1 MQRYS
6 PDKQSGLYFSKSE
19 RENAGRKKMK
29 AYERLLKYITVWT
42 TSDEN
47 STTVPTTKRQLDL
60 GNLLVEEMKE
70 MKLSDVSM
78 DEYGYVYGYLPAT
91 EGMEDVTPLGLIAHL
106 DTAPDFNGQNVKPQ
120 IIQDYNGEDVVLGT
134 SGRVLAVKDFPRL
147 KGYKGRTLITTDG
160 TSLLGADDKAGI
172 AEILTAAEDLMREKT
187 PHGKICIAFTP
198 DEEVG
203 GGAQYLKIKEF
214 GATYGYTLDGSHE
227 GEIQF
232 ENFNAAGAEV
242 TVHGVN
248 DIMKNAQ
255 TIAME
260 IHGLLPKDAC
270 PEKTEGY
277 EGFYHMTEFNGNV
290 EQAVMRYII
299 RDFDPVTFVE
309 KQEKLRQ
316 AVAQINETYGEGT
329 AEVKIEESYRNM
341 REKIE
346 PCMQLIDY
354 AKEACKEA
362 GVEPDIA
369 PIRGGTDGAR
379 LSFVGLPC
387 PNLGTGGDGF
397 HGPFEHIT
405 VEGMDLSVEIIKNI
419 IKKM

>member
-1 MQRYS
+1 
-6 PDKQSGLYFSKSE
+6 
-19 RENAGRKKMK
+19 MK
-29 AYERLLKYITVWT
+29 AYERFLKYIAVWT
-42 TSDEN
+42 ASDEN
-47 STTVPTTKRQLDL
+47 SKSVPTTKRQLDL
-60 GNLLVEEMKE
+60 GALLVEEMKALG
-70 MKLSDVSM
+70 LSDVKM

-91 EGMEDVTPLGLIAHL
+91 EGMEAVPALGLIAHL
-106 DTAPDFNGQNVKPQ
+106 DTAPDYNGRDVKPQ
-120 IIQDYNGEDVVLGT
+120 LIENYDGKDVGLGT
-134 SGRVLAVKDFPRL
+134 SGKVLTVKDFPRL
-147 KGYKGRTLITTDG
+147 SSYKGRTLITTDG

-172 AEILTAAEDLMREKT
+172 AEILTVVEELMQEKT
-187 PHGKICIAFTP
+187 PHGKLCIAFTP

-203 GGAQYLKIKEF
+203 GGADYLKLSEF
-214 GATYGYTLDGSHE
+214 GAVYGYTLDGSHE

-242 TVHGVN
+242 IVHGVN
-248 DIMKNAQ
+248 VHPGSAKDIMKNAQ

-260 IHGLLPKDAC
+260 LHGMLPKAEC

-277 EGFYHMTEFNGNV
+277 EGFYHLMEFNGTV
-290 EQAVMRYII
+290 EQAVMKYII
-299 RDFDPVTFVE
+299 RDFDPVLFDV

-316 AVAQINETYGEGT
+316 AVAQINAIYGEGT

-346 PCMQLIDY
+346 LCMQLIEY
-354 AKEACKEA
+354 AKAACKEA
-362 GVEPDIA
+362 GVEPDVS

-379 LSFVGLPC
+379 LSFRGLPC

-405 VEGMDLSVEIIKNI
+405 VEGMDLSVEIVKKI

>member
-1 MQRYS
+1 
-6 PDKQSGLYFSKSE
+6 
-19 RENAGRKKMK
+19 MK
-29 AYERLLKYITVWT
+29 AYERFLKYIAVWT
-42 TSDEN
+42 ASDEN
-47 STTVPTTKRQLDL
+47 SKSVPTTKRQLDL
-60 GNLLVEEMKE
+60 GALLVEEMKALG
-70 MKLSDVSM
+70 LSDVKM

-91 EGMEDVTPLGLIAHL
+91 EGMEAVPALGLIAHL
-106 DTAPDFNGQNVKPQ
+106 DTAPDYNGRDVKPQ
-120 IIQDYNGEDVVLGT
+120 LIENYDGKDVELGT
-134 SGRVLAVKDFPRL
+134 SGKVLTVKDFPRL
-147 KGYKGRTLITTDG
+147 SSYKGRTLITTDG

-172 AEILTAAEDLMREKT
+172 AEILTVVEELMQEKT
-187 PHGKICIAFTP
+187 PHGKLCIAFAP

-203 GGAQYLKIKEF
+203 GGADYLKLSEF
-214 GATYGYTLDGSHE
+214 GAVYGYTLDGSHE

-242 TVHGVN
+242 IVHGVN
-248 DIMKNAQ
+248 VHPGSAKDIMKNAQ

-260 IHGLLPKDAC
+260 LHGMLPKAEC

-277 EGFYHMTEFNGNV
+277 EGFYHLMEFNGTV
-290 EQAVMRYII
+290 EQAVMKYII
-299 RDFDPVTFVE
+299 RDFDPVLFDV

-316 AVAQINETYGEGT
+316 AVAQINAIYGEGT

-346 PCMQLIDY
+346 PCMQLIEY
-354 AKEACKEA
+354 AKAACKEA
-362 GVEPDIA
+362 GVEPDVS

-379 LSFVGLPC
+379 LSFRGLPC

-405 VEGMDLSVEIIKNI
+405 VEGMDLSVEIVKKI

>member
-1 MQRYS
+1 
-6 PDKQSGLYFSKSE
+6 
-19 RENAGRKKMK
+19 MK
-29 AYERLLKYITVWT
+29 AYERFLKYVAVWT
-42 TSDEN
+42 ASDEN
-47 STTVPTTKRQLDL
+47 SKSVPTTKRQLDL
-60 GNLLVEEMKE
+60 GALLVEEMKALG
-70 MKLSDVSM
+70 LSDVKM

-91 EGMEDVTPLGLIAHL
+91 EGMEAVPALGLIAHL
-106 DTAPDFNGQNVKPQ
+106 DTAPDYNGRDVKPQ
-120 IIQDYNGEDVVLGT
+120 LIENYDGKDVELGT
-134 SGRVLAVKDFPRL
+134 SGKVLTVKDFPRL
-147 KGYKGRTLITTDG
+147 SSYKGRTLITTDG

-172 AEILTAAEDLMREKT
+172 AEILTVVEELIKEKT
-187 PHGKICIAFTP
+187 PHGKLCIAFTP

-203 GGAQYLKIKEF
+203 GGADYLKLSEF
-214 GATYGYTLDGSHE
+214 GAVYGYTLDGSHE

-242 TVHGVN
+242 IVHGVN
-248 DIMKNAQ
+248 VHPGSVKDIMKNAQ

-260 IHGLLPKDAC
+260 LHGMLPKAEC

-277 EGFYHMTEFNGNV
+277 EGFYHLMEFNGTV
-290 EQAVMRYII
+290 EQAVMKYII
-299 RDFDPVTFVE
+299 RDFDPVLFDV

-316 AVAQINETYGEGT
+316 TVAQINAIYGEGT

-346 PCMQLIDY
+346 PCMQLIEY
-354 AKEACKEA
+354 AKAACKEA
-362 GVEPDIA
+362 GVEPDVS

-379 LSFVGLPC
+379 LSFRGLPC

-405 VEGMDLSVEIIKNI
+405 VEGMDLSVEIVKKI

>member
-1 MQRYS
+1 
-6 PDKQSGLYFSKSE
+6 
-19 RENAGRKKMK
+19 MK
-29 AYERLLKYITVWT
+29 AYERFLKYVAVWT
-42 TSDEN
+42 ASDEN
-47 STTVPTTKRQLDL
+47 SKSVPTTKRQLDL
-60 GNLLVEEMKE
+60 GALLVEEMKALG
-70 MKLSDVSM
+70 LSDVKM

-91 EGMEDVTPLGLIAHL
+91 EGMEAVPALGLIAHL
-106 DTAPDFNGQNVKPQ
+106 DTAPDYNGRDVKPQ
-120 IIQDYNGEDVVLGT
+120 LIENYDGKDVELGT
-134 SGRVLAVKDFPRL
+134 SGKVLTVKDFPRL
-147 KGYKGRTLITTDG
+147 SSYKGRTLITTDG

-172 AEILTAAEDLMREKT
+172 AEILTVVEELIKEKT
-187 PHGKICIAFTP
+187 PHGKLCIAFTP

-203 GGAQYLKIKEF
+203 GGADYLKLSEF
-214 GATYGYTLDGSHE
+214 GAVYGYTLDGSHE

-242 TVHGVN
+242 IVHGVN
-248 DIMKNAQ
+248 VHPGSAKDIMKNAQ

-260 IHGLLPKDAC
+260 LHGMLPKAEC

-277 EGFYHMTEFNGNV
+277 EGFYHLMEFNGTV
-290 EQAVMRYII
+290 EQAVMKYII
-299 RDFDPVTFVE
+299 RDFDPVLFDV

-316 AVAQINETYGEGT
+316 TVAQINAIYGEGT

-346 PCMQLIDY
+346 PCMQLIEY
-354 AKEACKEA
+354 AKAACKEA
-362 GVEPDIA
+362 GVEPDVS

-379 LSFVGLPC
+379 LSFRGLPC

-405 VEGMDLSVEIIKNI
+405 VEGMDLSVEIVKKI

>member
-1 MQRYS
+1 
-6 PDKQSGLYFSKSE
+6 
-19 RENAGRKKMK
+19 MK
-29 AYERLLKYITVWT
+29 AYERFLKYVTVWT
-42 TSDEN
+42 SSDEE

-60 GNLLVEEMKE
+60 GRLLVEEMKK
-70 MKLSDVSM
+70 MGLSDVEI

-91 EGMEDVTPLGLIAHL
+91 EGKENVPALGLIAHM
-106 DTAPDFNGQNVKPQ
+106 DTAPDYNGRDVKPQ
-120 IIQDYNGEDVVLGT
+120 IISDYNGEDVVLGN
-134 SGRVLAVKDFPRL
+134 SGKVLSVKDFPRL
-147 KGYKGRTLITTDG
+147 KSFRGRTLITTDG

-172 AEILTAAEDLMREKT
+172 AEILTVAEELINEKT

-203 GGAQYLKIKEF
+203 GGADYLKISDF
-214 GATYGYTLDGSHE
+214 GAVYGYTLDGSYE

-232 ENFNAAGAEV
+232 ENFNAAGAEIII
-242 TVHGVN
+242 HGVN
-248 DIMKNAQ
+248 VHPGSAKNIMKNAQ

-260 IHGLLPKDAC
+260 LHGMLPKDEC

-277 EGFYHMTEFNGNV
+277 EGFYHLTDFTGTV
-290 EQAVMRYII
+290 EQAVMKYII
-299 RDFDPVTFVE
+299 RDFDSVLFEE
-309 KQEKLRQ
+309 KQEKMRL
-316 AVAQINETYGEGT
+316 AVEQINEKYGKGT
-329 AEVKIEESYRNM
+329 AELKLEESYRNM

-354 AKEACKEA
+354 AKAACLET
-362 GVEPDIA
+362 GVKPDVA

-379 LSFVGLPC
+379 LSFRGLPC

-397 HGPFEHIT
+397 HGPYEHIT
-405 VEGMDLSVEIIKNI
+405 VEGMDLAVEIVKNI

>member
-1 MQRYS
+1 
-6 PDKQSGLYFSKSE
+6 
-19 RENAGRKKMK
+19 MK
-29 AYERLLKYITVWT
+29 AYERFLKYVAVWT
-42 TSDEN
+42 ASDEN
-47 STTVPTTKRQLDL
+47 SKSVPTTKRQLDL
-60 GNLLVEEMKE
+60 GALLVEEMKALG
-70 MKLSDVSM
+70 LSDVKM

-91 EGMEDVTPLGLIAHL
+91 EGMEAVPALGLIAHL
-106 DTAPDFNGQNVKPQ
+106 DTAPDYNGRDVKPQ
-120 IIQDYNGEDVVLGT
+120 LIENYDGKDVELGT
-134 SGRVLAVKDFPRL
+134 SGKVLTVKDFPRL
-147 KGYKGRTLITTDG
+147 SSYKGRTLITTDG

-172 AEILTAAEDLMREKT
+172 AEILTVVEELIKEKT
-187 PHGKICIAFTP
+187 PHGKLCIAFTP

-203 GGAQYLKIKEF
+203 GGADYLKLSEF
-214 GATYGYTLDGSHE
+214 GAVYGYTLDGSHE

-242 TVHGVN
+242 IVHGVN
-248 DIMKNAQ
+248 VHPGSAQDIMKNAQ

-260 IHGLLPKDAC
+260 LHGMLPKAEC

-277 EGFYHMTEFNGNV
+277 EGFYHLMEFNGTV
-290 EQAVMRYII
+290 EQAVMKYII
-299 RDFDPVTFVE
+299 RDFDPVLFDV

-316 AVAQINETYGEGT
+316 TVAQINAIYGEGT

-346 PCMQLIDY
+346 PCMQLIEY
-354 AKEACKEA
+354 AKAACKEA
-362 GVEPDIA
+362 GVKPDVS

-379 LSFVGLPC
+379 LSFRGLPC

-405 VEGMDLSVEIIKNI
+405 VEGMDLSVEIVKKI

>member
-1 MQRYS
+1 
-6 PDKQSGLYFSKSE
+6 
-19 RENAGRKKMK
+19 MK
-29 AYERLLKYITVWT
+29 AYERFLKYVAVWT
-42 TSDEN
+42 ASDEN
-47 STTVPTTKRQLDL
+47 SKSVPTTKRQLDL
-60 GNLLVEEMKE
+60 GALLVEEMKALG
-70 MKLSDVSM
+70 LSDVKM

-91 EGMEDVTPLGLIAHL
+91 EGMEAVPALGLIAHL
-106 DTAPDFNGQNVKPQ
+106 DTAPDYNGRDVKPQ
-120 IIQDYNGEDVVLGT
+120 LIENYDGKDVELGASGKVLT
-134 SGRVLAVKDFPRL
+134 VKDFPRL
-147 KGYKGRTLITTDG
+147 SSYKGRTLITTDG

-172 AEILTAAEDLMREKT
+172 AEILTVVEELMQEKT
-187 PHGKICIAFTP
+187 PHGKLCIAFTP

-203 GGAQYLKIKEF
+203 GGADYLKLSEF
-214 GATYGYTLDGSHE
+214 GAVYGYTLDGSHE

-242 TVHGVN
+242 IVHGVN
-248 DIMKNAQ
+248 VHPGSAKDIMKNAQ

-260 IHGLLPKDAC
+260 LHGMLPKAEC

-277 EGFYHMTEFNGNV
+277 EGFYHLMEFNGTV
-290 EQAVMRYII
+290 EQAVMKYII
-299 RDFDPVTFVE
+299 RDFDPVLFDV
-309 KQEKLRQ
+309 KQEKPRQ
-316 AVAQINETYGEGT
+316 AVAQINTIYGKGT

-346 PCMQLIDY
+346 PCMQLIEY
-354 AKEACKEA
+354 AKAACKEA
-362 GVEPDIA
+362 GVEPDVS

-379 LSFVGLPC
+379 LSFRGLPC

-405 VEGMDLSVEIIKNI
+405 VEGMDLSVEIVKNI

>member
-1 MQRYS
+1 
-6 PDKQSGLYFSKSE
+6 
-19 RENAGRKKMK
+19 MK
-29 AYERLLKYITVWT
+29 AYERFLKYIAVWT
-42 TSDEN
+42 ASDEN
-47 STTVPTTKRQLDL
+47 SKSVPTTKRQLDL
-60 GNLLVEEMKE
+60 GALLVEEMKALG
-70 MKLSDVSM
+70 LSDVKM

-91 EGMEDVTPLGLIAHL
+91 EGMEAVPALGLIAHL
-106 DTAPDFNGQNVKPQ
+106 DTAPDYNGRDVKPQ
-120 IIQDYNGEDVVLGT
+120 LIENYDGKDVELGT
-134 SGRVLAVKDFPRL
+134 SGKVLTVKDFPRL
-147 KGYKGRTLITTDG
+147 SSYKGRTLITTDG

-172 AEILTAAEDLMREKT
+172 AEILTVVEELIKEKT
-187 PHGKICIAFTP
+187 PHGKLCIAFTP

-203 GGAQYLKIKEF
+203 GGADYLKLSEF
-214 GATYGYTLDGSHE
+214 GAVYGYTLDGSHE

-242 TVHGVN
+242 IVHGVN
-248 DIMKNAQ
+248 VHPGSAKDIMKNAQ

-260 IHGLLPKDAC
+260 LHGMLPKAEC

-277 EGFYHMTEFNGNV
+277 EGFYHLMEFNGTV
-290 EQAVMRYII
+290 EQAVMKYII
-299 RDFDPVTFVE
+299 RDFDPVLFDV

-316 AVAQINETYGEGT
+316 AVAQINAIYGEGT

-346 PCMQLIDY
+346 PCMQLIEY
-354 AKEACKEA
+354 AKAACKEA
-362 GVEPDIA
+362 GVEPDVS

-379 LSFVGLPC
+379 LSFRGLPC

-405 VEGMDLSVEIIKNI
+405 VEGMDLSVEIVKKI

>member
-1 MQRYS
+1 
-6 PDKQSGLYFSKSE
+6 
-19 RENAGRKKMK
+19 MK
-29 AYERLLKYITVWT
+29 AYERFLKYVTVWT
-42 TSDEN
+42 SSDEE

-60 GNLLVEEMKE
+60 GRLLVEEMKK
-70 MKLSDVSM
+70 MGLSDVEI

-91 EGMEDVTPLGLIAHL
+91 EGKENVPALGLIAHM
-106 DTAPDFNGQNVKPQ
+106 DTAPDYNGRDVKPQ
-120 IIQDYNGEDVVLGT
+120 IISDYNGEDVVLGN
-134 SGRVLAVKDFPRL
+134 SGKVLSVKDFPRL
-147 KGYKGRTLITTDG
+147 KSFRGRTLITTDG

-172 AEILTAAEDLMREKT
+172 AEILTVAEELINEKT

-203 GGAQYLKIKEF
+203 GGADYLKISDF
-214 GATYGYTLDGSHE
+214 GAVYGYTLDGSYE

-232 ENFNAAGAEV
+232 ENFNAAGAEIII
-242 TVHGVN
+242 HGVN
-248 DIMKNAQ
+248 VHPGSAKNIMKNAQ

-260 IHGLLPKDAC
+260 LHGMLPKDDC

-277 EGFYHMTEFNGNV
+277 EGFYHLTDFTGTV
-290 EQAVMRYII
+290 EQAVMKYII
-299 RDFDPVTFVE
+299 RDFDSVLFEE
-309 KQEKLRQ
+309 KQEKMRL
-316 AVAQINETYGEGT
+316 AVEQINEKYGKGT
-329 AEVKIEESYRNM
+329 AELKLEESYRNM

-354 AKEACKEA
+354 AKAACLET
-362 GVEPDIA
+362 GVKPDVA

-379 LSFVGLPC
+379 LSFRGLPC

-397 HGPFEHIT
+397 HGPYEHIT
-405 VEGMDLSVEIIKNI
+405 VEGMDLAVEIVKNI

>member
-1 MQRYS
+1 
-6 PDKQSGLYFSKSE
+6 
-19 RENAGRKKMK
+19 MK
-29 AYERLLKYITVWT
+29 AYERFFKYVAVWT
-42 TSDEN
+42 ASDEN
-47 STTVPTTKRQLDL
+47 SKTIPTTKRQLDL
-60 GNLLVEEMKE
+60 GALLVEEMKALG
-70 MKLSDVSM
+70 LSDVKM

-91 EGMEDVTPLGLIAHL
+91 EGMEAVPALGLIAHL
-106 DTAPDFNGQNVKPQ
+106 DTAPDYNGRDVKPQ
-120 IIQDYNGEDVVLGT
+120 LIENYDGKDVELGT
-134 SGRVLAVKDFPRL
+134 SGKVLTVKDFPRL
-147 KGYKGRTLITTDG
+147 SSYKGRTLITTDG

-172 AEILTAAEDLMREKT
+172 AEILTVVEELIKEKT
-187 PHGKICIAFTP
+187 PHGKLCIAFTP

-203 GGAQYLKIKEF
+203 GGADYLKLSEF
-214 GATYGYTLDGSHE
+214 GAVYGYTLDGSHE

-242 TVHGVN
+242 IVHGVN
-248 DIMKNAQ
+248 VHPGSAKDIMKNAQ

-260 IHGLLPKDAC
+260 LHGMLPKAEC

-277 EGFYHMTEFNGNV
+277 EGFYHLMEFNGTV
-290 EQAVMRYII
+290 EQAVMKYII
-299 RDFDPVTFVE
+299 RDFDPVLFDV

-316 AVAQINETYGEGT
+316 TVAQINAIYGEGT

-346 PCMQLIDY
+346 PCMQLIEY
-354 AKEACKEA
+354 AKAACKEA
-362 GVEPDIA
+362 GVEPDVS

-379 LSFVGLPC
+379 LSFRGLPC

-405 VEGMDLSVEIIKNI
+405 VEGMDLSVEIVKKI

>member
-1 MQRYS
+1 
-6 PDKQSGLYFSKSE
+6 
-19 RENAGRKKMK
+19 MK
-29 AYERLLKYITVWT
+29 AYERFLKYVAVWT
-42 TSDEN
+42 ASDEN
-47 STTVPTTKRQLDL
+47 SKTVPTTKRQLDL
-60 GNLLVEEMKE
+60 GALLVEEMKALG
-70 MKLSDVSM
+70 LSDVKM

-91 EGMEDVTPLGLIAHL
+91 KGMEAVPALGLIAHL
-106 DTAPDFNGQNVKPQ
+106 DTAPDYNGRDVKPQ
-120 IIQDYNGEDVVLGT
+120 LIENYDGKDVELGT
-134 SGRVLAVKDFPRL
+134 SGKVLTVKDFPRL
-147 KGYKGRTLITTDG
+147 SSYKGRTLITTDG

-172 AEILTAAEDLMREKT
+172 AEILTVVEELMQEKT
-187 PHGKICIAFTP
+187 PHGKLCIAFIP

-203 GGAQYLKIKEF
+203 GGADYLKLSEF
-214 GATYGYTLDGSHE
+214 GAVYGYTLDGSHE

-242 TVHGVN
+242 IVHGVN
-248 DIMKNAQ
+248 VHPGSAKDIMKNAQ

-260 IHGLLPKDAC
+260 LHGMLPKAEC

-277 EGFYHMTEFNGNV
+277 EGFYHLMEFNGTV
-290 EQAVMRYII
+290 EQAVMKYII
-299 RDFDPVTFVE
+299 RDFDPVLFDV

-316 AVAQINETYGEGT
+316 AVAQINTIYGKGT

-346 PCMQLIDY
+346 PCMQLIEY
-354 AKEACKEA
+354 AKAACKEA
-362 GVEPDIA
+362 GVEPDVS

-379 LSFVGLPC
+379 LSFRGLPC

-405 VEGMDLSVEIIKNI
+405 VEGMDLSVEIVKKI